1 MILSLSTSS
10 PVASVALFDG
20 SARVLAE
27 KSAEAPRNASEKLP
41 ELIQA
46 VMGMVSAD
54 LDDVKGVVADLG
66 PGSFTG
72 VRVGVTFAKVL
83 AYRRE
88 LVCGGIDSFDL
99 IDSGPVAVPNRREQY
114 FLREPGQD
122 VRYID
127 ASELGD
133 LPGYGPH
140 YAANTYPNA
149 ARAAEVQNRIRWGEP
164 ATLVPNYI
172 AQPKISQPKRSYG
185 LEAPR
190 G

>member
-1 MILSLSTSS
+1 
-10 PVASVALFDG
+10 VASAALFIESG
-20 SARVLAE
+20 RVLAE
-27 KSAEAPRNASEKLP
+27 GSAEAARNASEKLP
-41 ELIQA
+41 ELIQLVLKEA
-46 VMGMVSAD
+46 GAT
-54 LDDVKGVVADLG
+54 LDEVNGVVADLG

-83 AYRRE
+83 AYRRK
-88 LVCGGIDSFDL
+88 VKCGGVDSFDL

-122 VRYID
+122 IRYID
-127 ASELGD
+127 ASDLAD

-140 YAANTYPNA
+140 FATNTYPSA
-149 ARAAEVQNRIRWGEP
+149 GRAAEVQDRIRWGEP
-164 ATLVPNYI
+164 AVLVPNYI

-185 LEAPR
+185 LEAPH